1 LAENNNTV
9 NNGITIASTNTVTTT
24 DTKTTTS
31 TTSKNIYNS
40 GKDVVNND
48 YNINNNNN
56 DDNIVHSSM
65 NDGSRSDSNSTN
77 VVSYTNSTT
86 ENNDKKNDNSDNSK
100 REVLSSKRIIIV
112 GIPGVG
118 KTSVICSAVKS
129 LTEKGQNVKVV
140 VFGTEMFEEAKITVG
155 IKNRDELRKLSVKD
169 QRRLQE
175 MTAKRI
181 AEMQDSI
188 VIVDTHIFVRT
199 GEGYYYPGLPMRL
212 LEIIK
217 PTSFVIIVA
226 DAAEIVN
233 RRKRDTTRA
242 RDDVSIDEVQYE
254 IDISKLMVATCSV
267 LTGAP
272 FIIIANNDNKIDEA
286 ASCLTKVLLPASG

>member
-1 LAENNNTV
+1 MNNRSSISSSNRSDNNNTHDA
-9 NNGITIASTNTVTTT
+9 N
-24 DTKTTTS
+24 
-31 TTSKNIYNS
+31 
-40 GKDVVNND
+40 
-48 YNINNNNN
+48 
-56 DDNIVHSSM
+56 
-65 NDGSRSDSNSTN
+65 
-77 VVSYTNSTT
+77 YTNPTT
-86 ENNDKKNDNSDNSK
+86 ENNNNKKNDDNNSNS
-100 REVLSSKRIIIV
+100 RNSLSSKRVIIG

-118 KTSVICSAVKS
+118 KSSVISSAVKS
-129 LTEKGQNVKVV
+129 LNEKGQNAKVV
-140 VFGTEMFEEAKITVG
+140 VFGTEMLEEAKMTVG

-169 QRRLQE
+169 QRRLQD
-175 MTAKRI
+175 MTARRI

-226 DAAEIVN
+226 DATEIVN
-233 RRKRDTTRA
+233 RRKKDTTRV
-242 RDDVSIDEVQYE
+242 RDDISTLQVQYE

-272 FIIIANNDNKIDEA
+272 FIIIANNDNKMDEA
-286 ASCLTKVLLPASG
+286 ASGLTKVLLSASQ